1 MEDQEF
7 SQATQSAFAG
17 AEDYSHIPKGETLD
31 WTPEEEEE
39 EALHVE
45 PDEVAPV

>member
-7 SQATQSAFAG
+7 SQATQHAFG
-17 AEDYSHIPKGETLD
+17 NVEDYSHIPKGETLD

-39 EALHVE
+39 EALQVTPE
-45 PDEVAPV
+45 